1 MSSTRRTET
10 LVHAV
15 AVLVAVAALAAVSW
29 LVRAYSLSTA
39 VATAGMVV
47 FNVLVFG
54 GAHLYLAA
62 RGEGG
67 SVPVESRWRFL
78 VFLAVAAVAALAG
91 IAFGGRVHEALGV
104 GVHGVGVAFVA
115 VAALAYLVVEARA
128 GYRDARAT
136 EH

>member
-1 MSSTRRTET
+1 MSATRPSET
-10 LVHAV
+10 LVHV
-15 AVLVAVAALAAVSW
+15 TAVLVAFAALAAVSW

-39 VATAGMVV
+39 VATAGLVV

-78 VFLAVAAVAALAG
+78 AFLAAAAVAALVSV
-91 IAFGGRVHEALGV
+91 AFGDAVHEALGV
-104 GVHGVGVAFVA
+104 GLYGVGAAFVA
-115 VAALAYLVVEARA
+115 VVALAYLVVEARA
-128 GYRDARAT
+128 GYRDATAT
-136 EH
+136 DR

>member
-1 MSSTRRTET
+1 MSSTPRTET

-15 AVLVAVAALAAVSW
+15 AVLVAFATLAAVSW

-67 SVPVESRWRFL
+67 SVPVQSRWRFL
-78 VFLAVAAVAALAG
+78 AFLAVAAVAALAA
-91 IAFGGRVHEALGV
+91 IAFGDAVHDALGV
-104 GVHGVGVAFVA
+104 GVRGIGVAFVA
-115 VAALAYLVVEARA
+115 VVALAYLVVEARS
-128 GYRDARAT
+128 GYLDAMAA
-136 EH
+136 E